1 LGGTRQKL
9 LAVGVE
15 TLAVMA
21 SNLERA
27 RFYFRFRPPRVP
39 IGADPD
45 LVTHRLYGVPNPAV
59 VPMTPHLLEAYRT
72 TYINPMGDLPRPMPV
87 LEASHETNRIDG
99 HELVESDRAELE
111 RHFPLGVGQFLM
123 DRAGIVRWVNIEG
136 AEEGLA
142 GAGKV
147 PSDEELLAAARALIG

>member
-27 RFYFRFRPPRVP
+27 RLYFRFRPPRVP
-39 IGADPD
+39 VGGDPD
-45 LVTHRLYGVPNPAV
+45 LVTHRLYGLPNPAV
-59 VPMTPHLLEAYRT
+59 VPRTPHLLEAYQT

-87 LEASHETNRIDG
+87 LEASAEANRIDG
-99 HELVESDRAELE
+99 HELVESDRAEME
-111 RHFPLGVGQFLM
+111 RHFPLAVGQVLV
-123 DRAGIVRWVNIEG
+123 DRDGIVRWANVEG

-142 GAGKV
+142 GAGKF
-147 PSDEELLAAARALIG
+147 PTDEELLTAARALAG